1 MERLSALD
9 GDPAGASRESM
20 LAMAGGAVVFLSEM
34 EMDLERLPV
43 TLDLTLTD
51 GTSIVS
57 LAVTAEGQLVG
68 KLADD
73 AVRDLMWTDFPTDQ
87 LIELHRELVKNPA
100 SEMERLRRHES
111 AIAFEWMAGDRE
123 RAMLVASRLSEE
135 SSGFKSRWD
144 SLASGLPK

>member
-1 MERLSALD
+1 
-9 GDPAGASRESM
+9 M
-20 LAMAGGAVVFLSEM
+20 LAMAGGALVFLSEM
-34 EMDLERLPV
+34 EADLEKRPV

-57 LAVTAEGQLVG
+57 LAKTPEDQLVG
-68 KLADD
+68 KLANDE
-73 AVRDLMWTDFPTDQ
+73 VRDLKWTDFPTDQ

-111 AIAFEWMAGDRE
+111 AIAFEWMAGDKE
-123 RAMLVASRLSEE
+123 RAMLVASRLCEE
-135 SSGFKSRWD
+135 SSGFKTRWD